1 MIKLI
6 FASGENGEFGT
17 PTGMPWPRHK
27 QDMQEFKRLT
37 KNNLVVMGNE
47 TFKTLGSKPLPER
60 ANLILTNSVPYLGID
75 FDKDDIMYAKATKE
89 SFGAFLKYLDSS
101 IDEDV
106 FVIGGAGVLVNALP
120 YASVVFHTVFHKV
133 TEEATVHLPFENFFE
148 KLYDNRVFTK
158 VQSKPSE
165 DGKATFE
172 IYVPQVKGHF

>member
-47 TFKTLGSKPLPER
+47 TFRTLGSKPLPER

-75 FDKDDIMYAKATKE
+75 FGKDGVMYAKASKE
-89 SFGAFLKYLDSS
+89 SL
-101 IDEDV
+101 E
-106 FVIGGAGVLVNALP
+106 
-120 YASVVFHTVFHKV
+120 
-133 TEEATVHLPFENFFE
+133 
-148 KLYDNRVFTK
+148 
-158 VQSKPSE
+158 
-165 DGKATFE
+165 
-172 IYVPQVKGHF
+172 HF

>member
-60 ANLILTNSVPYLGID
+60 ANLIFNKFCTILRYRFWQRWCNVC
-75 FDKDDIMYAKATKE
+75 
-89 SFGAFLKYLDSS
+89 
-101 IDEDV
+101 
-106 FVIGGAGVLVNALP
+106 
-120 YASVVFHTVFHKV
+120 
-133 TEEATVHLPFENFFE
+133 
-148 KLYDNRVFTK
+148 
-158 VQSKPSE
+158 
-165 DGKATFE
+165 
-172 IYVPQVKGHF
+172 